1 MLYIFKKYYSVLQRD
16 ETDCGPACVLTV
28 AKQYKSNFSVAKLR
42 DVMGTDKNGTNIVGI
57 LKGLEYSGFD
67 SKAVKVEDRKIDN
80 SVSFPLIA
88 HIQTKEN
95 LLHYVVVH
103 NVTKKSIIISD
114 PAIGIKKYT
123 HEKFSEIWTGILIL
137 IDPKKNF
144 EKRNENDNSLMRFFY
159 VLKNQKSLL
168 WNIFLTS
175 MLYTFLGIIS
185 SFYFKFLVDYVLKDK
200 LVTTLNILIIGVI
213 MLEIIKIFLS
223 IFRGF
228 LLMFLGQ
235 RIDVSILF
243 GYYNHMIRLP
253 MKFFSSRKAGEI
265 ISRFSDADNI
275 NDTVAETVL
284 SLMLDVI
291 MSVVGGIIVYFQN
304 QYLFFISVVLLLLY
318 TIIVFSFKGILKKVN
333 REVLENNSQ
342 MTSLVIQSIN
352 GIETIKTYNLEKRIQ
367 DETEFK
373 YLKVLK
379 SSLKRT
385 KIGIFL
391 GTLSEIVELLGSM
404 AIIWIGSMQVIN
416 GKLTLGEMM
425 VFNTLLGY
433 FTEPVKNLI
442 GLQPTIQTAM
452 VSADRLGEVIDLDIE
467 QKDERII
474 PDNLKGDIE
483 IKNLDFRYG
492 TREQILK
499 NINMK
504 IKKGEKIALVG
515 ESRSG
520 KTTLAKL
527 FLKFFDF
534 EKGEIN
540 INDFNIKDIDI
551 TFLREKISY
560 ISQDIFLFNNTI
572 KENLMLNETIKMEEV
587 IEMNKKINAYDF
599 INQLPQRFNYVI
611 EENGANLSMGQK
623 QRLSILRAL
632 LKKPDILIMD
642 EATSNLDTITENII
656 QNTLNNLDMEMTII
670 IIAHRLSTIRMCDRI
685 YVLDKGE
692 IIESGTHEEL
702 VSMKGKYYK
711 LLKEQERS

>member
-1 MLYIFKKYYSVLQRD
+1 MFKKYYSVLQRD

-213 MLEIIKIFLS
+213 ILEIIKIFLS

-352 GIETIKTYNLEKRIQ
+352 GMETIKTYNLEKRIQ

-404 AIIWIGSMQVIN
+404 AIIWVGSMQVIN

-474 PDNLKGDIE
+474 PNNLKGDIE

-499 NINMK
+499 NINIK

-515 ESRSG
+515 ESGSG

-572 KENLMLNETIKMEEV
+572 KENLILNETIKMEEV
-587 IEMNKKINAYDF
+587 IEMAKKINAYDF

-702 VSMKGKYYK
+702 VNMKGKYYK

>member
-1 MLYIFKKYYSVLQRD
+1 MFKKYYSVLQRD

-67 SKAVKVEDRKIDN
+67 SKAVKVENRKIDN

-213 MLEIIKIFLS
+213 ILEIIKIFLS

-342 MTSLVIQSIN
+342 ITSLVIQSIN

-379 SSLKRT
+379 SSLRRT

-515 ESRSG
+515 ESGSG

-587 IEMNKKINAYDF
+587 IEMAKKINAYDF

-702 VSMKGKYYK
+702 VNMKGKYYR

>member
-1 MLYIFKKYYSVLQRD
+1 MLKKYYSVLQRD

-213 MLEIIKIFLS
+213 ILEIIKIFLS

-515 ESRSG
+515 ESGSG

-587 IEMNKKINAYDF
+587 IEMAKKINAYDF

-702 VSMKGKYYK
+702 VNMKGKYYK

>member
-1 MLYIFKKYYSVLQRD
+1 MFKKYYSVLQRD

-213 MLEIIKIFLS
+213 ILEIIKIFLS

-391 GTLSEIVELLGSM
+391 GTLSEIVELLGNM

-474 PDNLKGDIE
+474 PNNLKGDIE

-515 ESRSG
+515 ESGSG

-572 KENLMLNETIKMEEV
+572 KENLILNETIKMEEV
-587 IEMNKKINAYDF
+587 IEMAKKINAYDF

-702 VSMKGKYYK
+702 VNMKGKYYR

>member
-1 MLYIFKKYYSVLQRD
+1 MFKKYYSVLQRD

-67 SKAVKVEDRKIDN
+67 SKAVKVENRKIDN

-213 MLEIIKIFLS
+213 ILEIIKIFLS

-391 GTLSEIVELLGSM
+391 GTLSEIVELLGNM

-474 PDNLKGDIE
+474 PNNLKGDIE

-515 ESRSG
+515 ESGSG

-572 KENLMLNETIKMEEV
+572 KENLILNETIKMEEV
-587 IEMNKKINAYDF
+587 IEMAKKINAYDF

-702 VSMKGKYYK
+702 VNIKGKYYK

>member
-1 MLYIFKKYYSVLQRD
+1 MFKKYYSVLQRD

-103 NVTKKSIIISD
+103 NVSKKSIIISD

-474 PDNLKGDIE
+474 PNNLKGDIE

-515 ESRSG
+515 ESGSG

-572 KENLMLNETIKMEEV
+572 KENLILNETIKIEEV
-587 IEMNKKINAYDF
+587 IEMAKKINAYDF

-702 VSMKGKYYK
+702 VNMKGKYYK

>member
-1 MLYIFKKYYSVLQRD
+1 MLKKYYSVLQRD

-352 GIETIKTYNLEKRIQ
+352 GMETIKTYNLEKRIQ

-404 AIIWIGSMQVIN
+404 AIIWVGSMQVIN

-474 PDNLKGDIE
+474 PNNLKGDIE

-499 NINMK
+499 NINIK

-515 ESRSG
+515 ESGSG

-587 IEMNKKINAYDF
+587 IEMAKKINAYDF

-702 VSMKGKYYK
+702 VNMKGKYYK

>member
-1 MLYIFKKYYSVLQRD
+1 MFKKYYSVLQRD

-391 GTLSEIVELLGSM
+391 GTLSEIVELLGNM

-515 ESRSG
+515 ESGSG

-587 IEMNKKINAYDF
+587 IEMAKKINAYDF

-702 VSMKGKYYK
+702 VNMKGKYYK

>member
-1 MLYIFKKYYSVLQRD
+1 M
-16 ETDCGPACVLTV
+16 E
-28 AKQYKSNFSVAKLR
+28 
-42 DVMGTDKNGTNIVGI
+42 
-57 LKGLEYSGFD
+57 E
-67 SKAVKVEDRKIDN
+67 
-80 SVSFPLIA
+80 
-88 HIQTKEN
+88 
-95 LLHYVVVH
+95 
-103 NVTKKSIIISD
+103 VTKKSIIISD

-213 MLEIIKIFLS
+213 ILEIIKIFLS

-391 GTLSEIVELLGSM
+391 GTLSEIVELLGNM

-474 PDNLKGDIE
+474 PNNLKGDIE

-515 ESRSG
+515 ESGSG

-572 KENLMLNETIKMEEV
+572 KENLILNETIKMEEV
-587 IEMNKKINAYDF
+587 IEMAKKINAYDF

-702 VSMKGKYYK
+702 VNMKGKYYR

>member
-391 GTLSEIVELLGSM
+391 GTLSEIVELLGNM

>member
-1 MLYIFKKYYSVLQRD
+1 MFKKYYSVLQRD

-391 GTLSEIVELLGSM
+391 GTLSEIVELLGNM

-515 ESRSG
+515 ESGSG

-702 VSMKGKYYK
+702 VNMKGKYYK

>member
-1 MLYIFKKYYSVLQRD
+1 MFKKYYSVLQRD

-67 SKAVKVEDRKIDN
+67 SKAVKVEERKIDN

-213 MLEIIKIFLS
+213 ILEIIKIFLS

-379 SSLKRT
+379 SSLRRT

-515 ESRSG
+515 ESGSG

-587 IEMNKKINAYDF
+587 IEMAKKINAYDF

-702 VSMKGKYYK
+702 VNMKGKYYR

>member
-1 MLYIFKKYYSVLQRD
+1 MFKKYYSVLQRD

-57 LKGLEYSGFD
+57 LKGLEYSGVD

-391 GTLSEIVELLGSM
+391 GTLSEIVELLGNM

-467 QKDERII
+467 QKGERII

>member
-1 MLYIFKKYYSVLQRD
+1 MFKKYYSVLQRD

-352 GIETIKTYNLEKRIQ
+352 GMETIKTYNLEKRIQ

-474 PDNLKGDIE
+474 PNNLKGDIE

-515 ESRSG
+515 ESGSG

-572 KENLMLNETIKMEEV
+572 KENLILNETIKMEEV
-587 IEMNKKINAYDF
+587 IEMAKKINAYDF

-702 VSMKGKYYK
+702 VNMKGKYYK

>member
-1 MLYIFKKYYSVLQRD
+1 MFKKYYSVLQRD

-123 HEKFSEIWTGILIL
+123 YEKFSEIWTGILIL

-175 MLYTFLGIIS
+175 ILYTFLGIIS

-213 MLEIIKIFLS
+213 ILEIIKIFLS

-515 ESRSG
+515 ESGSG

-587 IEMNKKINAYDF
+587 IEMAKKINAYDF

>member
-1 MLYIFKKYYSVLQRD
+1 MFKKYYSVLQRD

-175 MLYTFLGIIS
+175 ILYTFLGIIS

-213 MLEIIKIFLS
+213 ILEIIKIFLS

-391 GTLSEIVELLGSM
+391 GTLSEIVELLGNM

-474 PDNLKGDIE
+474 PNNLKGDIE

-515 ESRSG
+515 ESGSG

-587 IEMNKKINAYDF
+587 IEMAKKINAYDF

>member
-1 MLYIFKKYYSVLQRD
+1 MFKKYYSVLQRD

-213 MLEIIKIFLS
+213 ILEIIKIFLS

-515 ESRSG
+515 ESGSG

-572 KENLMLNETIKMEEV
+572 KENLMLNETIKIEEV
-587 IEMNKKINAYDF
+587 IEMAKKINAYDF

-702 VSMKGKYYK
+702 VNMKGKYYR

>member
-1 MLYIFKKYYSVLQRD
+1 MFKKYYSVLQRD

-391 GTLSEIVELLGSM
+391 GTLSEIVELLGNM

-515 ESRSG
+515 ESGSG

-540 INDFNIKDIDI
+540 INDFNIKEDI

-587 IEMNKKINAYDF
+587 IEMAKKINAYDF

>member
-1 MLYIFKKYYSVLQRD
+1 MFKKYYSVLQRD

-144 EKRNENDNSLMRFFY
+144 EKRTENDNSLMRFFY

-391 GTLSEIVELLGSM
+391 GTLSEIVELLGNM

-515 ESRSG
+515 ESGSG

-587 IEMNKKINAYDF
+587 IEMAKKINAYDF

-702 VSMKGKYYK
+702 VNMKGKYYK

>member
-1 MLYIFKKYYSVLQRD
+1 MFKKYYSVLQRD

-474 PDNLKGDIE
+474 PNNLKGDIE

-515 ESRSG
+515 ESGSG

-572 KENLMLNETIKMEEV
+572 KENLILNETIKMEEV
-587 IEMNKKINAYDF
+587 IEMAKKINAYDF

-702 VSMKGKYYK
+702 VNMKGKYYK

>member
-1 MLYIFKKYYSVLQRD
+1 MFKKYYSVLQRD

-67 SKAVKVEDRKIDN
+67 SKAVKVEERKIDN

-213 MLEIIKIFLS
+213 ILEIIKIFLS

-379 SSLKRT
+379 SSLRRT

-391 GTLSEIVELLGSM
+391 GTLSEIVELLGS
-404 AIIWIGSMQVIN
+404 
-416 GKLTLGEMM
+416 M

-515 ESRSG
+515 ESGSG

-587 IEMNKKINAYDF
+587 IEMAKKINAYDF

-670 IIAHRLSTIRMCDRI
+670 IIAHRLSTIHMCDRI

-702 VSMKGKYYK
+702 VNMKGKYYR

>member
-1 MLYIFKKYYSVLQRD
+1 MFKKYYSVLQRD

-103 NVTKKSIIISD
+103 NVTKKSIIISN

-391 GTLSEIVELLGSM
+391 GTLSEIVELLGNM

-467 QKDERII
+467 QKGERII

-515 ESRSG
+515 ESGSG

-587 IEMNKKINAYDF
+587 IEMAKKINAYDF

>member
-1 MLYIFKKYYSVLQRD
+1 MLKKYYSVLQRD

-213 MLEIIKIFLS
+213 ILEIIKIFLS

-474 PDNLKGDIE
+474 PNNLKGDIE

-515 ESRSG
+515 ESGSG

-572 KENLMLNETIKMEEV
+572 KENLILNETIKMEEV
-587 IEMNKKINAYDF
+587 IEMAKKINAYDF

-702 VSMKGKYYK
+702 VNMKGKYYR

>member
-1 MLYIFKKYYSVLQRD
+1 MFKKYYSVLQRD

-28 AKQYKSNFSVAKLR
+28 AKQYKSNFLVAKLR

-223 IFRGF
+223 IFRGS

-391 GTLSEIVELLGSM
+391 GTLSEIVELLGNM

-515 ESRSG
+515 ESGSG

-587 IEMNKKINAYDF
+587 IEMAKKINAYDF

-711 LLKEQERS
+711 LLK

>member
-1 MLYIFKKYYSVLQRD
+1 
-16 ETDCGPACVLTV
+16 
-28 AKQYKSNFSVAKLR
+28 
-42 DVMGTDKNGTNIVGI
+42 
-57 LKGLEYSGFD
+57 
-67 SKAVKVEDRKIDN
+67 
-80 SVSFPLIA
+80 
-88 HIQTKEN
+88 
-95 LLHYVVVH
+95 
-103 NVTKKSIIISD
+103 
-114 PAIGIKKYT
+114 
-123 HEKFSEIWTGILIL
+123 
-137 IDPKKNF
+137 
-144 EKRNENDNSLMRFFY
+144 MRFFY

-213 MLEIIKIFLS
+213 ILEIIKIFLS

-391 GTLSEIVELLGSM
+391 GTLSEIVELLGNM

-474 PDNLKGDIE
+474 PNNLKGDIE

-515 ESRSG
+515 ESGSG

-572 KENLMLNETIKMEEV
+572 KENLILNETIKMEEV
-587 IEMNKKINAYDF
+587 IEMAKKINAYDF

-702 VSMKGKYYK
+702 VNIKGKYYK

>member
-1 MLYIFKKYYSVLQRD
+1 
-16 ETDCGPACVLTV
+16 
-28 AKQYKSNFSVAKLR
+28 
-42 DVMGTDKNGTNIVGI
+42 
-57 LKGLEYSGFD
+57 
-67 SKAVKVEDRKIDN
+67 
-80 SVSFPLIA
+80 
-88 HIQTKEN
+88 
-95 LLHYVVVH
+95 
-103 NVTKKSIIISD
+103 
-114 PAIGIKKYT
+114 
-123 HEKFSEIWTGILIL
+123 
-137 IDPKKNF
+137 
-144 EKRNENDNSLMRFFY
+144 
-159 VLKNQKSLL
+159 
-168 WNIFLTS
+168 
-175 MLYTFLGIIS
+175 
-185 SFYFKFLVDYVLKDK
+185 
-200 LVTTLNILIIGVI
+200 
-213 MLEIIKIFLS
+213 
-223 IFRGF
+223 
-228 LLMFLGQ
+228 
-235 RIDVSILF
+235 
-243 GYYNHMIRLP
+243 
-253 MKFFSSRKAGEI
+253 
-265 ISRFSDADNI
+265 
-275 NDTVAETVL
+275 
-284 SLMLDVI
+284 
-291 MSVVGGIIVYFQN
+291 
-304 QYLFFISVVLLLLY
+304 
-318 TIIVFSFKGILKKVN
+318 
-333 REVLENNSQ
+333 
-342 MTSLVIQSIN
+342 
-352 GIETIKTYNLEKRIQ
+352 
-367 DETEFK
+367 
-373 YLKVLK
+373 
-379 SSLKRT
+379 
-385 KIGIFL
+385 
-391 GTLSEIVELLGSM
+391 M

-515 ESRSG
+515 ESGSG

-587 IEMNKKINAYDF
+587 IEMAKKINAYDF

-702 VSMKGKYYK
+702 VNMKGKYYK

>member
-1 MLYIFKKYYSVLQRD
+1 MFKKYYSVLQRD

-123 HEKFSEIWTGILIL
+123 YEKFSEIWTGILIL

-175 MLYTFLGIIS
+175 ILYTFLGIIS

-213 MLEIIKIFLS
+213 ILEIIKIFLS

-265 ISRFSDADNI
+265 ISRFSDAANI

-515 ESRSG
+515 ESGSG

-587 IEMNKKINAYDF
+587 IEMAKKINAYDF

-611 EENGANLSMGQK
+611 EENGANLAMGQK

-702 VSMKGKYYK
+702 VSMKGK
-711 LLKEQERS
+711 

>member
-1 MLYIFKKYYSVLQRD
+1 
-16 ETDCGPACVLTV
+16 
-28 AKQYKSNFSVAKLR
+28 
-42 DVMGTDKNGTNIVGI
+42 
-57 LKGLEYSGFD
+57 
-67 SKAVKVEDRKIDN
+67 
-80 SVSFPLIA
+80 
-88 HIQTKEN
+88 
-95 LLHYVVVH
+95 
-103 NVTKKSIIISD
+103 
-114 PAIGIKKYT
+114 
-123 HEKFSEIWTGILIL
+123 
-137 IDPKKNF
+137 
-144 EKRNENDNSLMRFFY
+144 
-159 VLKNQKSLL
+159 
-168 WNIFLTS
+168 
-175 MLYTFLGIIS
+175 
-185 SFYFKFLVDYVLKDK
+185 
-200 LVTTLNILIIGVI
+200 
-213 MLEIIKIFLS
+213 
-223 IFRGF
+223 
-228 LLMFLGQ
+228 MFLGQ

-391 GTLSEIVELLGSM
+391 GTLSEIVELLGNM

-515 ESRSG
+515 ESGSG

-587 IEMNKKINAYDF
+587 IEMAKKINAYDF

-702 VSMKGKYYK
+702 VNMKGKYYK

>member
-1 MLYIFKKYYSVLQRD
+1 MFKKYYSVLQRD

-213 MLEIIKIFLS
+213 ILEIIKIFLS

-391 GTLSEIVELLGSM
+391 GTLSEIVELLGNM

-515 ESRSG
+515 ESGSG

-587 IEMNKKINAYDF
+587 IEMAKKINAYDF

-702 VSMKGKYYK
+702 VNMKGKYYR

>member
-1 MLYIFKKYYSVLQRD
+1 MFKKYYSVLQRD

-373 YLKVLK
+373 YIKILK

-391 GTLSEIVELLGSM
+391 GTLSEIVELLGNM

-515 ESRSG
+515 ESGSG

-587 IEMNKKINAYDF
+587 IEMAKKINAYDF

-702 VSMKGKYYK
+702 VNMKGKYYK

>member
-1 MLYIFKKYYSVLQRD
+1 MFKKYYSVLQRD

-103 NVTKKSIIISD
+103 NVSKKSIIISD

-213 MLEIIKIFLS
+213 ILEIIKIFLS

-352 GIETIKTYNLEKRIQ
+352 GMETIKTYNLEKRIQ

-404 AIIWIGSMQVIN
+404 AIIWVGSMQVIN

-474 PDNLKGDIE
+474 PNNLKGDIE

-499 NINMK
+499 NINIK

-515 ESRSG
+515 ESGSG

-572 KENLMLNETIKMEEV
+572 KENLILNETIKMEEV
-587 IEMNKKINAYDF
+587 IEMAKKINAYDF

-702 VSMKGKYYK
+702 VNMKGKYYK

>member
-1 MLYIFKKYYSVLQRD
+1 MFKKYYSVLQRD

-123 HEKFSEIWTGILIL
+123 HEKFSEIWTVILIL

-144 EKRNENDNSLMRFFY
+144 DKRNENDNSLMRFFY

-391 GTLSEIVELLGSM
+391 GTLSEIVELLGNM

-515 ESRSG
+515 ESGSG

-587 IEMNKKINAYDF
+587 IEMAKKINAYDF

-702 VSMKGKYYK
+702 VNMKGKYYK

>member
-1 MLYIFKKYYSVLQRD
+1 MLKKYYSVLQRD

-67 SKAVKVEDRKIDN
+67 SKAVKVEDRKIYN

-352 GIETIKTYNLEKRIQ
+352 GMETIKTYNLEKRIQ

-404 AIIWIGSMQVIN
+404 AIIWVGSMQVIN

-474 PDNLKGDIE
+474 PNNLKGDIE

-499 NINMK
+499 NINIK

-515 ESRSG
+515 ESGSG

-572 KENLMLNETIKMEEV
+572 KENLILNETIKMEEV
-587 IEMNKKINAYDF
+587 IEMAKKINAYDF

-702 VSMKGKYYK
+702 VNMKGKYYK

>member
-474 PDNLKGDIE
+474 PNNLKGDIE

-515 ESRSG
+515 ESGSG

-572 KENLMLNETIKMEEV
+572 KENLILNETIKMEEV
-587 IEMNKKINAYDF
+587 IEMAKKINAYDF

-702 VSMKGKYYK
+702 VNMKGKYYK

>member
-1 MLYIFKKYYSVLQRD
+1 MFKKYYSVLQRD

-352 GIETIKTYNLEKRIQ
+352 GMETIKTYNLEKRIQ

-404 AIIWIGSMQVIN
+404 AIIWVGSMQVIN

-474 PDNLKGDIE
+474 PNNLKGDIE

-499 NINMK
+499 NINIK

-515 ESRSG
+515 ESGSG

-572 KENLMLNETIKMEEV
+572 KENLILNETIKMEEV
-587 IEMNKKINAYDF
+587 IEMAKKINAYDF

-702 VSMKGKYYK
+702 VNMKGKYYK